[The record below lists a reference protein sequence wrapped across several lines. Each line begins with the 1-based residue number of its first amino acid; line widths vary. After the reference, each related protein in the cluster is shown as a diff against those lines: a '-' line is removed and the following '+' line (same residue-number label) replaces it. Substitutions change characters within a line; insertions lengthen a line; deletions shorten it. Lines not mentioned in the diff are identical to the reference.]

1 MRSQIQAIA
10 KPKSRLRLVMYF
22 TCGIL
27 GAVVLNASVIVP
39 TLAQQPQTSNVQQS
53 LPIPG
58 INSLDLPGLDNF
70 LSAYQPTRD
79 RNDPQRQ
86 IYTDWITLD
95 GRRLFQVTAS
105 SREELAKRINEV
117 QSNLETVSEAYFAQD
132 SEELEV
138 RSQRQTI
145 TDANSPTGVS
155 QTPPAISINQQY
167 LFTPTDLDAEVQGET
182 SVQNLARKLVPII
195 KQDLIAAKQE
205 RKPQVLIRRGAIA
218 AGIFVGMV
226 VAGWGIRRWRDRLD
240 RRIPSPATPATDP
253 TDPSES
259 VTTQLTQQQHN
270 NLREVRRRLF
280 QLSQTGVWVGGTLVI
295 LGLFPYT
302 RFIPIWILALLQIPI
317 IRIPVAIGLV
327 SIGAYVATRASYV
340 AIDRF
345 THALANNALLGA
357 QDYVR
362 LQLRVMTISSVAKSI
377 ATIGIVALGVLLAL
391 STLGVDLVP
400 VLAGAGL
407 LGVAISLASQS
418 LIKDAINGFL
428 IIVED
433 QYAVGDV
440 INVGTFGGLVE
451 NLNLRIT
458 QLRDAE
464 GRLITVPNSE
474 IKIVANLS
482 SRWSRADLSIPVAYN
497 ADLDQALFL
506 IDEVGVAMDRDPQ
519 WRDQILERPEVLGV
533 DNFGD
538 RGLIIRVWIKTQP
551 LKQWDVAREYRRRLK
566 KAFDLAN
573 IAIPVPQQAVWVHT
587 PHTLR
592 SHLDPNDQMSHKS

>member
-1 MRSQIQAIA
+1 VRSQIQAIA
-10 KPKSRLRLVMYF
+10 KPKSRRRLVIYF

-27 GAVVLNASVIVP
+27 GSIVLNASVIAP
-39 TLAQQPQTSNVQQS
+39 TLAKPTQPANLQQS

-58 INSLDLPGLDNF
+58 LKSLDIPGLDNF

-79 RNDPQRQ
+79 RNNPQRQ
-86 IYTDWITLD
+86 VYTDWITLD

-105 SREELAKRINEV
+105 SREELAKRVDEV
-117 QSNLETVSEAYFAQD
+117 QSNLEKISEDYFAKD

-138 RSQRQTI
+138 RAQRQTI

-195 KQDLIAAKQE
+195 QQDLIEAKQE
-205 RKPQVLIRRGAIA
+205 RKPDVLIRRGAIA

-226 VAGWGIRRWRDRLD
+226 IASWGIRRWCDRLD
-240 RRIPSPATPATDP
+240 RKIPPPATTPA
-253 TDPSES
+253 DPSES
-259 VTTQLTQQQHN
+259 VTTQLTQQQQN

-280 QLSQTGVWVGGTLVI
+280 QLSQSGVWIGGTLVI

-302 RFIPIWILALLQIPI
+302 RFIPVWILALLQIPI
-317 IRIPVAIGLV
+317 IRIPVVIGLV
-327 SIGAYVATRASYV
+327 SIGTYVATRASYV
-340 AIDRF
+340 LIDRF
-345 THALANNALLGA
+345 THALANNTLLGA
-357 QDYVR
+357 HDYVR
-362 LQLRVMTISSVAKSI
+362 LQLRVMTISGVAKSVTTISI
-377 ATIGIVALGVLLAL
+377 AALGVLLTL
-391 STLGVDLVP
+391 SALGVDLVP

-418 LIKDAINGFL
+418 IIKDALNGFL
-428 IIVED
+428 IILED

-440 INVGTFGGLVE
+440 INVGSFGGLVE

-464 GRLITVPNSE
+464 GRLITIPNSE

-497 ADLDQALFL
+497 ADLDQALYL
-506 IDEVGVAMDRDPQ
+506 IDQVGVEMDRDPR
-519 WRDQILERPEVLGV
+519 WRDRILEKPEVLGI

-551 LKQWDVAREYRRRLK
+551 LKQWEVAREYRRRLK
-566 KAFDLAN
+566 KAFDRAD

-592 SHLDPNDQMSHKS
+592 SYLDSNDSSKVGK

>member
-10 KPKSRLRLVMYF
+10 KPKSRRRLVIYF

-27 GAVVLNASVIVP
+27 GSIVLNASVIAP
-39 TLAQQPQTSNVQQS
+39 TLAKPTQPANLQQS

-58 INSLDLPGLDNF
+58 LNSLDIPGLDNF

-79 RNDPQRQ
+79 RNNPQRQ
-86 IYTDWITLD
+86 VYTDWITLD

-105 SREELAKRINEV
+105 SREELAKRVDEV
-117 QSNLETVSEAYFAQD
+117 QSNLEKISEDYFAKD

-138 RSQRQTI
+138 RAQRQTI

-195 KQDLIAAKQE
+195 QQDLIEAKQE
-205 RKPQVLIRRGAIA
+205 RKPDVLIRRGAIA

-226 VAGWGIRRWRDRLD
+226 IASWGIRRWRDRLD
-240 RRIPSPATPATDP
+240 RKIPPPATTPA
-253 TDPSES
+253 DPSES
-259 VTTQLTQQQHN
+259 VTTQLTQQQQN

-280 QLSQTGVWVGGTLVI
+280 QLSQSGVWIGGTLVI

-302 RFIPIWILALLQIPI
+302 RFIPVWILALLQIPI
-317 IRIPVAIGLV
+317 IRIPVVIGLV
-327 SIGAYVATRASYV
+327 SIGTYVATRASYV
-340 AIDRF
+340 LIDRF
-345 THALANNALLGA
+345 THALANNTLLGA
-357 QDYVR
+357 HDYVR
-362 LQLRVMTISSVAKSI
+362 LQLRVMTISGVAKSVTTISI
-377 ATIGIVALGVLLAL
+377 AALGVLLTL
-391 STLGVDLVP
+391 SALGVDLVP

-418 LIKDAINGFL
+418 IIKDALNGFL
-428 IIVED
+428 IILED

-440 INVGTFGGLVE
+440 INVGSFGGLVE

-464 GRLITVPNSE
+464 GRLITIPNSE

-497 ADLDQALFL
+497 ADLDQALYL
-506 IDEVGVAMDRDPQ
+506 IDQVGVEMDRDPR
-519 WRDQILERPEVLGV
+519 WRDRILEKPEVLGV

-551 LKQWDVAREYRRRLK
+551 LKQWEVAREYRRRLK
-566 KAFDLAN
+566 KAFDRAS

-592 SHLDPNDQMSHKS
+592 SYLDSNDSSKVGK

>member
-10 KPKSRLRLVMYF
+10 KPKSRRRLVMCF

-27 GAVVLNASVIVP
+27 GSIVLNASVIAP
-39 TLAQQPQTSNVQQS
+39 TLAKPTQPANLQQS

-58 INSLDLPGLDNF
+58 LHSLDLPGIDNF

-79 RNDPQRQ
+79 RNNPQRQ

-105 SREELAKRINEV
+105 SREELAKRVNEV
-117 QSNLETVSEAYFAQD
+117 QSNLENISEDYFA
-132 SEELEV
+132 SNSEEELEV

-167 LFTPTDLDAEVQGET
+167 LFTPTDLDAEVQGKT
-182 SVQNLARKLVPII
+182 SVQNLARDLVQSLPQEL
-195 KQDLIAAKQE
+195 KAAKEE

-218 AGIFVGMV
+218 TGIFVGIV
-226 VAGWGIRRWRDRLD
+226 VASWGIRRWRDRLD
-240 RRIPSPATPATDP
+240 RVIPISTTP

-259 VTTQLTQQQHN
+259 VTTQLTQQQQN
-270 NLREVRRRLF
+270 NLREVRRRIF

-302 RFIPIWILALLQIPI
+302 RFIPVWILAILQIPI
-317 IRIPVAIGLV
+317 VRIPAVIGLV

-362 LQLRVMTISSVAKSI
+362 LQLRVMTISGVAKSVT
-377 ATIGIVALGVLLAL
+377 TISIVALGLLLVL

-464 GRLITVPNSE
+464 GRLITIPNSE

-497 ADLDQALFL
+497 ANLDQALFL
-506 IDEVGVAMDRDPQ
+506 IEEVGVEMDRDPQ

-566 KAFDLAN
+566 KAFDIAD

-587 PHTLR
+587 PSVLR
-592 SHLDPNDQMSHKS
+592 SHLDTNDTSKVGK

>member
-1 MRSQIQAIA
+1 VRSQIQAIA
-10 KPKSRLRLVMYF
+10 KPKNRRRLAMYF

-27 GAVVLNASVIVP
+27 GSIVLNTAIIIP
-39 TLAQQPQTSNVQQS
+39 TLAKAKEPANLQQS

-58 INSLDLPGLDNF
+58 LDSIDIPGLQEF
-70 LSAYQPTRD
+70 LSAYQP
-79 RNDPQRQ
+79 NRQ
-86 IYTDWITLD
+86 QNNTGNQVYTAWITLD

-105 SREELAKRINEV
+105 TREDLAKRVEDIQPRLNQISQDFFNSDAEAPQVRVQRQFVTNAQGLSVSYPDIYINE
-117 QSNLETVSEAYFAQD
+117 QRLFTVSE
-132 SEELEV
+132 
-138 RSQRQTI
+138 
-145 TDANSPTGVS
+145 
-155 QTPPAISINQQY
+155 
-167 LFTPTDLDAEVQGET
+167 LDASTQGEKEP
-182 SVQNLARKLVPII
+182 QDLARRLVPTIR
-195 KQDLIAAKQE
+195 QDLLESKRE
-205 RKPQVLIRRGAIA
+205 RQPRFLMSRGAIA
-218 AGIFVGMV
+218 AGIFVGILL
-226 VAGWGIRRWRDRLD
+226 ASWGIRRWRDRLE
-240 RRIPSPATPATDP
+240 RIIPIPVTTD

-259 VTTQLTQQQHN
+259 VTTQLTQQQQN
-270 NLREVRRRLF
+270 NLREVRRRIF
-280 QLSQTGVWVGGTLVI
+280 QLSQTSVWVGGTLVI

-302 RFIPIWILALLQIPI
+302 RFIPIWILALLQIPV
-317 IRIPVAIGLV
+317 IRIPVVIGLV

-340 AIDRF
+340 LIDRF
-345 THALANNALLGA
+345 TNALANNALLGA

-362 LQLRVMTISSVAKSI
+362 LQLRVMTISGVAKSVT
-377 ATIGIVALGVLLAL
+377 TISIVALGLLLTL

-464 GRLITVPNSE
+464 GRLITIPNSE

-482 SRWSRADLSIPVAYN
+482 SRWSRADLSIPVAYD
-497 ADLDQALFL
+497 ADLDRALHL
-506 IDEVGVAMDRDPQ
+506 IDAVGVEMDRDPQ
-519 WRDQILERPEVLGV
+519 WRDQILERPEMLGV

-551 LKQWDVAREYRRRLK
+551 LKQWEVAREYRRRLK
-566 KAFDLAN
+566 HAFDRAD
-573 IAIPVPQQAVWVHT
+573 IAIPVPQQAVWINT
-587 PHTLR
+587 SGLLR
-592 SHLDPNDQMSHKS
+592 SHLDANDSSKVGK

>member
-10 KPKSRLRLVMYF
+10 KPKNRRRLAMYF

-27 GAVVLNASVIVP
+27 GSIVLNTSVIVP
-39 TLAQQPQTSNVQQS
+39 ILAQPTRSANLQQS

-58 INSLDLPGLDNF
+58 LDSIDLPGLQEF
-70 LSAYQPTRD
+70 LSAYQP
-79 RNDPQRQ
+79 NRQ
-86 IYTDWITLD
+86 QNNTGNQVYTAWITLD

-105 SREELAKRINEV
+105 TREDLAKRVEDIQPRLNQISEDFFNSDAKEPQVRVQRQFVTNAQGLSVSYPDIYINE
-117 QSNLETVSEAYFAQD
+117 QRLFTVSELDASTQGEKEAQD
-132 SEELEV
+132 
-138 RSQRQTI
+138 
-145 TDANSPTGVS
+145 
-155 QTPPAISINQQY
+155 
-167 LFTPTDLDAEVQGET
+167 
-182 SVQNLARKLVPII
+182 LARRLVPTIR
-195 KQDLIAAKQE
+195 QDLLESKQE
-205 RKPQVLIRRGAIA
+205 RQPTFLMRRGAIA
-218 AGIFVGMV
+218 AGIFVGILL
-226 VAGWGIRRWRDRLD
+226 ASWGIRRWRDRLE
-240 RRIPSPATPATDP
+240 RIIPIPVTTD

-259 VTTQLTQQQHN
+259 VTTQLTQQQQN
-270 NLREVRRRLF
+270 NLREVRRRIF
-280 QLSQTGVWVGGTLVI
+280 QLSQTSVWVGGTLVI

-302 RFIPIWILALLQIPI
+302 RFIPVWILALLQIPV
-317 IRIPVAIGLV
+317 IRIPVVIGLV

-340 AIDRF
+340 LIDRF
-345 THALANNALLGA
+345 TNALANNALLGA

-362 LQLRVMTISSVAKSI
+362 LQLRVMTISGVAKSVT
-377 ATIGIVALGVLLAL
+377 TISIVALGLLLTL

-464 GRLITVPNSE
+464 GRLITIPNSE

-482 SRWSRADLSIPVAYN
+482 SRWSRADLSIPVAYD
-497 ADLDQALFL
+497 ADLDRALHL
-506 IDEVGVAMDRDPQ
+506 IDAVGVEMDRDPQ
-519 WRDQILERPEVLGV
+519 WRDQILERPEMLGV

-566 KAFDLAN
+566 HAFDRAD
-573 IAIPVPQQAVWVHT
+573 IAIPVPQQAVWVNT
-587 PHTLR
+587 SGLLR
-592 SHLDPNDQMSHKS
+592 SHLDVNDSSRVGK

>member
-10 KPKSRLRLVMYF
+10 KPKSRRRLVMCF
-22 TCGIL
+22 TCGVL
-27 GAVVLNASVIVP
+27 GSIVLNASVVVP
-39 TLAQQPQTSNVQQS
+39 TLAQPTQPANLQQS

-58 INSLDLPGLDNF
+58 LNSLDLPGLDNF

-79 RNDPQRQ
+79 RNNPQRQ
-86 IYTDWITLD
+86 VYSDWITLD

-105 SREELAKRINEV
+105 SREELAKRIDEV
-117 QSNLETVSEAYFAQD
+117 QSNLENISEAYFAD
-132 SEELEV
+132 NSGKLEV

-155 QTPPAISINQQY
+155 QTLPTISINQQY

-182 SVQNLARKLVPII
+182 NVQNLASKLVKSL

-205 RKPQVLIRRGAIA
+205 RKPPVLIRRGAIA
-218 AGIFVGMV
+218 TGIFVGIV
-226 VAGWGIRRWRDRLD
+226 VASWGIRRWRDRLD
-240 RRIPSPATPATDP
+240 RVIPIPTTPI
-253 TDPSES
+253 DPSES
-259 VTTQLTQQQHN
+259 VTTQLTQQQQN
-270 NLREVRRRLF
+270 NLREVRRRIF

-302 RFIPIWILALLQIPI
+302 RFIPVWILALLQIPI
-317 IRIPVAIGLV
+317 IRVPAVIGLV

-345 THALANNALLGA
+345 THALANNTLLGA

-362 LQLRVMTISSVAKSI
+362 LQLRVMTISSVAKSV
-377 ATIGIVALGVLLAL
+377 ATFSIVALGVLLTL

-464 GRLITVPNSE
+464 GRLITIPNSE

-497 ADLDQALFL
+497 ANLDQALFL
-506 IDEVGVAMDRDPQ
+506 IEEVGVEMDRDPQ
-519 WRDQILERPEVLGV
+519 WRDQILERPDVLGV

-566 KAFDLAN
+566 KAFDLAD

-587 PHTLR
+587 PPVLQ
-592 SHLDPNDQMSHKS
+592 SHLDTNDTSKVGK

>member
-1 MRSQIQAIA
+1 VDVRFQIQAIA
-10 KPKSRLRLVMYF
+10 KPKSRRRLVMCF

-27 GAVVLNASVIVP
+27 SSIVLNASVVVP
-39 TLAQQPQTSNVQQS
+39 TLAKPTQASNLQQS

-58 INSLDLPGLDNF
+58 LNSLDIPGLDNF
-70 LSAYQPTRD
+70 LSAYQPNRD
-79 RNDPQRQ
+79 PNNAQSQ
-86 IYTDWITLD
+86 VYTAWITLD

-105 SREELAKRINEV
+105 SREELAKRVEEV
-117 QSNLETVSEAYFAQD
+117 QSNLEKISQGYFQSD
-132 SEELEV
+132 SWELEV

-167 LFTPTDLDAEVQGET
+167 LFTPTDLDASAQGDK
-182 SVQNLARKLVPII
+182 SIQDLAHRLVPTI
-195 KQDLIAAKQE
+195 KQDLIEAKQE
-205 RKPQVLIRRGAIA
+205 RQPPFLIRQGAIA
-218 AGIFVGMV
+218 AGIFLGV
-226 VAGWGIRRWRDRLD
+226 VLASWGIRRWRDRLD
-240 RRIPSPATPATDP
+240 RRIPPPAIAL
-253 TDPSES
+253 TDPSDS
-259 VTTQLTQQQHN
+259 VTTQLTQQQQA
-270 NLREVRRRLF
+270 NLQEVRRRLF
-280 QLSQTGVWVGGTLVI
+280 QLTQSGVWIGGTLVI

-302 RFIPIWILALLQIPI
+302 RFIPVWILALLQIPV
-317 IRIPVAIGLV
+317 IRIPVVIGLV

-340 AIDRF
+340 LIDRF
-345 THALANNALLGA
+345 NNALANNAILAA

-362 LQLRVMTISSVAKSI
+362 LQLRVMTISGVAKSV
-377 ATIGIVALGVLLAL
+377 ATLSIVALGTLLAL

-440 INVGTFGGLVE
+440 IDVGNFGGLVE

-458 QLRDAE
+458 QLRDSE
-464 GRLITVPNSE
+464 GRLITIPNSE

-482 SRWSRADLSIPVAYN
+482 SRWSRADLSIPVAYDVN
-497 ADLDQALFL
+497 LDQALHL
-506 IDEVGVAMDRDPQ
+506 IDAVGVEMDRDPK
-519 WRDQILERPEVLGV
+519 WRDKILERPEVLGV

-566 KAFDLAN
+566 QAFDRAN
-573 IAIPVPQQAVWVHT
+573 INIPVPQQAVWVNT
-587 PHTLR
+587 SGLLR
-592 SHLDPNDQMSHKS
+592 SHLDANDSSKVGK

>member
-10 KPKSRLRLVMYF
+10 KPKSRRRLVMCF
-22 TCGIL
+22 ICGIL
-27 GAVVLNASVIVP
+27 GSSVLNTSVIAP
-39 TLAQQPQTSNVQQS
+39 TLAKPTQPANLQQS
-53 LPIPG
+53 FSIPG
-58 INSLDLPGLDNF
+58 FNSLDLPGIDNF

-79 RNDPQRQ
+79 RNNPQRQ

-117 QSNLETVSEAYFAQD
+117 QSNLEKISEAYFAQD
-132 SEELEV
+132 SEAEPEV

-155 QTPPAISINQQY
+155 QTLPTISINQQY

-182 SVQNLARKLVPII
+182 SVQNLASKLVKSL

-205 RKPQVLIRRGAIA
+205 RKPPVLIRRGTIA
-218 AGIFVGMV
+218 AGIFVGIV
-226 VAGWGIRRWRDRLD
+226 VASWGIRRWRDRLD
-240 RRIPSPATPATDP
+240 RVIPMPTTP

-259 VTTQLTQQQHN
+259 VTTQLTQQQQN
-270 NLREVRRRLF
+270 NLREVRRRIF

-302 RFIPIWILALLQIPI
+302 RFIPVWILALLQIPI
-317 IRIPVAIGLV
+317 IRIPTVIGLV
-327 SIGAYVATRASYV
+327 SIGVYVATRASYV

-362 LQLRVMTISSVAKSI
+362 LQLRVMTISSVAKSV
-377 ATIGIVALGVLLAL
+377 ATFGIVALGVLLAL

-464 GRLITVPNSE
+464 GRLITIPNSE

-497 ADLDQALFL
+497 ANLDQALFL
-506 IDEVGVAMDRDPQ
+506 IEEVGVEMDRDPQ

-566 KAFDLAN
+566 KAFDRAD

-592 SHLDPNDQMSHKS
+592 SHLDTNDTSKVGK

>member
-1 MRSQIQAIA
+1 VRSQIQAIA
-10 KPKSRLRLVMYF
+10 KPKSRRRLVIYF

-27 GAVVLNASVIVP
+27 GSIVLNASVIAP
-39 TLAQQPQTSNVQQS
+39 TLAKPTQPANLQQS

-58 INSLDLPGLDNF
+58 LNSLDIPGLDNF

-79 RNDPQRQ
+79 RNNPQRQ
-86 IYTDWITLD
+86 VYTDWITLD

-105 SREELAKRINEV
+105 SREELAKRVDEV
-117 QSNLETVSEAYFAQD
+117 QSNLEKISEDYFAKD

-138 RSQRQTI
+138 RAQRQTI

-195 KQDLIAAKQE
+195 QQDLIEAKQE
-205 RKPQVLIRRGAIA
+205 RKPDVLIRRGAIA

-226 VAGWGIRRWRDRLD
+226 IASWGIRRWRDRLD
-240 RRIPSPATPATDP
+240 RKIPPPATTPA
-253 TDPSES
+253 DPSES
-259 VTTQLTQQQHN
+259 VTTQLTQQQQN

-280 QLSQTGVWVGGTLVI
+280 QLSQSGVWIGGTLVI

-302 RFIPIWILALLQIPI
+302 RFIPVWILALLQIPI
-317 IRIPVAIGLV
+317 IRIPVVIGLV
-327 SIGAYVATRASYV
+327 SIGTYVATRASYV
-340 AIDRF
+340 LIDRF
-345 THALANNALLGA
+345 THALANNTLLGA
-357 QDYVR
+357 HDYVR
-362 LQLRVMTISSVAKSI
+362 LQLRVMTISGVAKSVTTISI
-377 ATIGIVALGVLLAL
+377 AALGVLLTL
-391 STLGVDLVP
+391 SALGVDLVP

-418 LIKDAINGFL
+418 IIKDALNGFL
-428 IIVED
+428 IILED

-440 INVGTFGGLVE
+440 INVGSFGGLVE

-464 GRLITVPNSE
+464 GRLITIPNSE

-497 ADLDQALFL
+497 ADLDQALYL
-506 IDEVGVAMDRDPQ
+506 IDQVGVEMDRDPR
-519 WRDQILERPEVLGV
+519 WRDRILEKPEVLGV

-551 LKQWDVAREYRRRLK
+551 LKQWEVAREYRRRLK
-566 KAFDLAN
+566 KAFDRAS

-592 SHLDPNDQMSHKS
+592 SYLDSNDSSKVGK

>member
-1 MRSQIQAIA
+1 VDVRSQIQAIA
-10 KPKSRLRLVMYF
+10 KPKSRRRLVIYF

-27 GAVVLNASVIVP
+27 GSIVLNASVIAP
-39 TLAQQPQTSNVQQS
+39 TLAKPTQPANLQQS

-58 INSLDLPGLDNF
+58 LNSLDIPGLDNF

-79 RNDPQRQ
+79 RNNPQRQ
-86 IYTDWITLD
+86 VYTDWITLD

-105 SREELAKRINEV
+105 SREELAKRVDEV
-117 QSNLETVSEAYFAQD
+117 QSNLEKISEDYFAKD

-138 RSQRQTI
+138 RAQRQTI

-195 KQDLIAAKQE
+195 QQDLIEAKQE
-205 RKPQVLIRRGAIA
+205 RKPDVLIRRGAIA

-226 VAGWGIRRWRDRLD
+226 IASWGIRRWRDRLD
-240 RRIPSPATPATDP
+240 RKIPPPATTPA
-253 TDPSES
+253 DPSES
-259 VTTQLTQQQHN
+259 VTTQLTQQQQN

-280 QLSQTGVWVGGTLVI
+280 QLSQSGVWIGGTLVI

-302 RFIPIWILALLQIPI
+302 RFIPVWILALLQIPI
-317 IRIPVAIGLV
+317 IRIPVVIGLV
-327 SIGAYVATRASYV
+327 SIGTYVATRASYV
-340 AIDRF
+340 LIDRF
-345 THALANNALLGA
+345 THALANNTLLGA
-357 QDYVR
+357 HDYVR
-362 LQLRVMTISSVAKSI
+362 LQLRVMTISGVAKSVTTISI
-377 ATIGIVALGVLLAL
+377 AALGVLLTL
-391 STLGVDLVP
+391 SALGVDLVP

-418 LIKDAINGFL
+418 IIKDALNGFL
-428 IIVED
+428 IILED

-440 INVGTFGGLVE
+440 INVGSFGGLVE

-464 GRLITVPNSE
+464 GRLITIPNSE

-497 ADLDQALFL
+497 ADLDQALYL
-506 IDEVGVAMDRDPQ
+506 IDQVGVEMDRDPR
-519 WRDQILERPEVLGV
+519 WRDRILEKPEVLGV

-551 LKQWDVAREYRRRLK
+551 LKQWEVAREYRRRLK
-566 KAFDLAN
+566 KAFDRAS

-592 SHLDPNDQMSHKS
+592 SYLDSNDSSKVGK

>member
-10 KPKSRLRLVMYF
+10 KPKRRRRLVMCF

-27 GAVVLNASVIVP
+27 GSIVLNASVIAP
-39 TLAQQPQTSNVQQS
+39 TLAKPTQPANLQQS

-58 INSLDLPGLDNF
+58 LNSLDLPGIDHF

-79 RNDPQRQ
+79 RNNPQRQ
-86 IYTDWITLD
+86 VYTDWITLD

-117 QSNLETVSEAYFAQD
+117 QSNLEKISEAYFASD

-167 LFTPTDLDAEVQGET
+167 LFTPTDLDAEIQGET

-205 RKPQVLIRRGAIA
+205 RKPPVLLRRSAIA

-226 VAGWGIRRWRDRLD
+226 VASWGIRRWRDRLN
-240 RRIPSPATPATDP
+240 RRIPPPATTPS
-253 TDPSES
+253 DPSES
-259 VTTQLTQQQHN
+259 VTTQLTQQQQN

-302 RFIPIWILALLQIPI
+302 RFIPVWILALLQIPI
-317 IRIPVAIGLV
+317 IRIPVVVGLV
-327 SIGAYVATRASYV
+327 SIGTYVATRASYV
-340 AIDRF
+340 LIDRF

-362 LQLRVMTISSVAKSI
+362 LQLRVMTISGVAKSVT
-377 ATIGIVALGVLLAL
+377 TISVVALGLLLAL

-440 INVGTFGGLVE
+440 INVGNFGGLVE

-464 GRLITVPNSE
+464 GRLITIPNSE

-482 SRWSRADLSIPVAYN
+482 SRWSRADLSIPVAYD
-497 ADLDQALFL
+497 ADLDQALYL
-506 IDEVGVAMDRDPQ
+506 IDEVGVEMDRDPQ

-566 KAFDLAN
+566 KAFDRAD
-573 IAIPVPQQAVWVHT
+573 IAIPVPQQAVWVQT

-592 SHLDPNDQMSHKS
+592 SHLDTNDSSRVGK